1 MGGVIEAFRPAVLG
15 HMPIPWVSLAI
26 SAAVG
31 LAVFSGGMFY
41 FRRVERYFA
50 DVI

>member
-15 HMPIPWVSLAI
+15 HAPIPWASLSI

-31 LAVFSGGMFY
+31 LVVFVGGMFF
-41 FRRVERYFA
+41 FRRVERFFA
-50 DVI
+50 DII